1 MKNLTTFKTIPAS
14 SVNSLGFSFKS
25 PNLYIFKSRI
35 ESSSMA
41 SVLVKH
47 KGNSSRNNPQ
57 PFKTSGEFA
66 NELGSSTTLF
76 NQDAWPVSINA
87 SSDKWNG
94 LPSFSIYDVINNGA
108 NVSNLSFVYTYWGSN
123 FYENSY
129 TPYFALGS
137 SYYGVDYLGL
147 RLELVFK
154 KPIISNINAIGTEI
168 RNPIIVSWDSNIQD
182 LVDVNIIQSGVVRYS
197 VSGTTSKTA
206 AIPANTLSV
215 GAYEVS
221 VTVANNPYDDMG
233 TTSTLSTAFNATTV
247 NPTIT
252 SLEPDGINQN
262 VDNQINVSWVCSNQ
276 EKYRLKAYQD
286 NVLIKTY
293 SGNTQKNLVIP
304 AETFKAGN
312 IKLELSCSNT
322 VNGVEATSSRTATF
336 IGYGRPG
343 APVLDQQY
351 IYNNAKP
358 DFKWESSEQIAYI
371 FEIWKDNA
379 KIEGTTEILGPAKIY
394 TPETALSNNSAFT
407 VKVKIKN
414 QFNLWSDFATKEIT
428 VSYTELPKPIFDL
441 TRDGSGILIT
451 ILMPD
456 TPGLG
461 TLEVWR
467 KDTYS
472 NWVRLAYD
480 MKRTDQWTDN
490 TVASGKEYF
499 YKVIANALNGGMSE
513 SDVKTEKANVN
524 DFVFVNI
531 EDTTNKA
538 VLRWNPKVSITNMR
552 KITSKIYAGCTK
564 PKVERGKVKY
574 KIAKMEF
581 TVKKPELEYLQYLAD
596 TAQVI
601 LFRDRR
607 GEKIYG
613 QISSEISE
621 TYEMM
626 DRVNVSFEFTELNF
640 IEKDI
645 HKGSGGIVLTFHNG
659 AWKFD
664 GKITYSGYGVL

>member
-1 MKNLTTFKTIPAS
+1 MKTLYNSKNLPLYAQNIGGVFTTA
-14 SVNSLGFSFKS
+14 
-25 PNLYIFKSRI
+25 NLYNLALILERCTDIKKSNI
-35 ESSSMA
+35 VFA
-41 SVLVKH
+41 TTSVPFDGSQNYSISIYLELGSQYFELHDFEGSISLVKGTNYITRDLRLGSYM
-47 KGNSSRNNPQ
+47 GNAGTGQ
-57 PFKTSGEFA
+57 SGSVHGHA
-66 NELGSSTTLF
+66 WVLGSSTYGQLRIENYT
-76 NQDAWPVSINA
+76 NIE
-87 SSDKWNG
+87 
-94 LPSFSIYDVINNGA
+94 LPTSYAKIEFEGTFKVPTIGNITCDQLNVRSPI
-108 NVSNLSFVYTYWGSN
+108 NVSWT
-123 FYENSY
+123 
-129 TPYFALGS
+129 A
-137 SYYGVDYLGL
+137 D
-147 RLELVFK
+147 
-154 KPIISNINAIGTEI
+154 
-168 RNPIIVSWDSNIQD
+168 IQD
-182 LVDVNIIQSGVVRYS
+182 ISEINVKQNGVNIYTA
-197 VSGTTSKTA
+197 SGTTASSAT
-206 AIPANTLSV
+206 IPAGIIPP
-215 GAYEVS
+215 GAFDIEIIA
-221 VTVANNPYDDMG
+221 ANNPYSNLG
-233 TTSTLSTAFNATTV
+233 AIATKTQSFTAISTAPV
-247 NPTIT
+247 IT

-262 VDNQINVSWVCSNQ
+262 VDNQINVSWACSNQ
-276 EKYRLKAYQD
+276 ETYILKAYQD

-293 SGNTQKNLVIP
+293 SGNTQKDLVIP
-304 AETFKAGN
+304 DGTFKAGN
-312 IKLELSCSNT
+312 IKLELICSNI
-322 VNGVEATSSRTATF
+322 VNGVVATSSRTATF
-336 IGYGRPG
+336 KGYGRPE

-351 IYNNAKP
+351 IYNSARPNI
-358 DFKWESSEQIAYI
+358 KWQSSEQIAYI

-394 TPETALSNNSAFT
+394 TPETALSNNSTFT

-451 ILMPD
+451 MLMPD

-480 MKRTDQWTDN
+480 MKRTDQWIDN
-490 TVASGKEYF
+490 TVASGKLYY

-513 SDVKTEKANVN
+513 SDIKTEKANVN

-564 PKVERGKVKY
+564 PKVEKGKVKY
-574 KIAKMEF
+574 KIARMEF

-596 TAQVI
+596 TSQVI

-613 QISSEISE
+613 QISSDISE
-621 TYEMM
+621 TYEIM
-626 DRVNVSFEFTELNF
+626 DRVNISFEFTELNF

-645 HKGSGGIVLTFHNG
+645 HKGSGGIVLTFFNG

-664 GKITYSGYGVL
+664 GSIDFSGYEVL